1 MEIPVANSKNY
12 LYAEFEFS
20 SEWTGTKT
28 AIFNNGTAYEV
39 ILEDNKCLVPW
50 EVITPQGF
58 SVSVFCGDRIT
69 ANKSFVQV
77 LASGYQEGETPEPP
91 TPTVYEQIIAD
102 LDDKQ
107 DKGDY
112 LEPENIIAGDN
123 VRVDRNGK
131 NVTISSLGGGVKD
144 YAELEN
150 KPKIN
155 SVELNGNKS
164 LADLGVQPAGSYAT
178 SANLSGEETARQNAD
193 NNLQGQIDA
202 LVAASDV
209 VDVVGTYADLQNYDT
224 QHIQANDIVKVLNDS
239 THNNAQSYYRWVI
252 TEGVGAWVYV
262 GSEGETYTKSETDA
276 LLQGK
281 VNESAIK
288 QSTGQS
294 TTDLMSQKA
303 VTEALSGKQNT
314 LQAGTGIT
322 IDGNVISSSGGTVDT
337 AMSDS
342 STNAVQ
348 NKVIK
353 AYVDNKID
361 TEINAALA
369 DIIGGLV

>member
-20 SEWTGTKT
+20 SEWTGAKT

-91 TPTVYEQIIAD
+91 TPTVYEQIIAKQDD
-102 LDDKQ
+102 LEEDIADLNDAVDDIKDDYATKAELTAGLATKQNKGDYATKTELSGGLAEKQ
-107 DKGDY
+107 DKGNY

-123 VRVDRNGK
+123 VTVTKSGK
-131 NVTISSLGGGVKD
+131 NVTISAQASGGTSD
-144 YAELEN
+144 YEELEN
-150 KPKIN
+150 LPRIN
-155 SVELNGNKS
+155 SVELKGNKS
-164 LADLGVQPAGSYAT
+164 LADLGIQPAGSYAT
-178 SANLSGEETARQNAD
+178 NTDLSGEETARQNAD
-193 NNLQGQIDA
+193 NALQGQINNKIE
-202 LVAASDV
+202 ASNIKAGANVSVTRNGNDV
-209 VDVVGTYADLQNYDT
+209 T
-224 QHIQANDIVKVLNDS
+224 I
-239 THNNAQSYYRWVI
+239 
-252 TEGVGAWVYV
+252 
-262 GSEGETYTKSETDA
+262 
-276 LLQGK
+276 
-281 VNESAIK
+281 SA
-288 QSTGQS
+288 
-294 TTDLMSQKA
+294 
-303 VTEALSGKQNT
+303 
-314 LQAGTGIT
+314 
-322 IDGNVISSSGGTVDT
+322 SSSGTVDT

-353 AYVDNKID
+353 GYVDTKID

-369 DIIGGLV
+369 DIIGGIV